1 MPAETNVKLRVCLN
15 FLRDFYIFLT
25 QNKRLVS
32 SGILV
37 ASSLL
42 ARKLIRTFE
51 LKEYTHMN
59 RGRLHI
65 ISLCIG
71 VAIFAALNVQTKAQ
85 IVTAQEYSGRA
96 TGINSTIT
104 TNGSASTVTSG
115 DTCPLPPRGGT
126 STVTVTGGPLIQG
139 ILGSGTISSST
150 SGAGITSQSS
160 SNVADFFLN
169 AGGFVIRAA
178 NVASSTQCNCCDI
191 SAPMCSS
198 TSSVSGLTVTDP
210 SGANIAVSTN
220 GTATI
225 PGAGT
230 IVFNERISSGVHELT
245 VNAMHINFTV
255 NGTTY
260 NVIVA
265 SSHSDIVC
273 PGIVITAAEASISG
287 RVVDQNGTGISRATV
302 SITNSQGTVVKTT
315 TSNETGAY
323 TLTGIQSG
331 STYIISAMQR
341 SYVFTPR
348 SVNVLDDIT
357 GFNLTGLPR

>member
-1 MPAETNVKLRVCLN
+1 
-15 FLRDFYIFLT
+15 
-25 QNKRLVS
+25 
-32 SGILV
+32 
-37 ASSLL
+37 
-42 ARKLIRTFE
+42 
-51 LKEYTHMN
+51 MN

-71 VAIFAALNVQTKAQ
+71 VAIFAAFNVQTNAQ

-104 TNGSASTVTSG
+104 TNGSPTTVTSG

-126 STVTVTGGPLIQG
+126 STVTVTGGPLVQG
-139 ILGSGTISSST
+139 IIGSGTITSST

-169 AGGFVIRAA
+169 AGGYVIRAT

-191 SAPMCSS
+191 ASPMCSS
-198 TSSVSGLTVTDP
+198 TSTVTGLTVTDP
-210 SGANIAVSTN
+210 SGASVAVTPS

-230 IVFNERISSGVHELT
+230 IAFNERISTGLHELT
-245 VNAMHINFTV
+245 VNAMHVNFTV
-255 NGTTY
+255 NGTNY

-265 SSHSDIVC
+265 SSHSDIIC
-273 PGIVITAAEASISG
+273 PGVVITAAEVNVSG
-287 RVVDQNGTGISRATV
+287 RVVDQNGNGISRATV
-302 SITNSQGTVVKTT
+302 SITNSQGVVVKTAI
-315 TSNETGAY
+315 SGETGAY
-323 TLTGIQSG
+323 TLTGVESG
-331 STYIISAMQR
+331 STYIVSASHR
-341 SYVFTPR
+341 LYVFTPR
-348 SVNVLDDIT
+348 NVNVLDEIN